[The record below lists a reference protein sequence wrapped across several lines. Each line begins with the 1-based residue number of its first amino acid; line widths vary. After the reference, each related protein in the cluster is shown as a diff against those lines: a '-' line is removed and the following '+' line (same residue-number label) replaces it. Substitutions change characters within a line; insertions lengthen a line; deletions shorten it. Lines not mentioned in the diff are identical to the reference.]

1 MKNIKSRELFEQE
14 SMSMTNEGMM
24 SEIDIIGQE
33 AETRN
38 EFIKEL
44 KQFLAKHAADKNMA
58 TDNDSLEAL
67 ANVYFDE
74 NGKKREK
81 YAEVGE
87 EEE

>member
-1 MKNIKSRELFEQE
+1 
-14 SMSMTNEGMM
+14 
-24 SEIDIIGQE
+24 
-33 AETRN
+33 
-38 EFIKEL
+38 
-44 KQFLAKHAADKNMA
+44 MA